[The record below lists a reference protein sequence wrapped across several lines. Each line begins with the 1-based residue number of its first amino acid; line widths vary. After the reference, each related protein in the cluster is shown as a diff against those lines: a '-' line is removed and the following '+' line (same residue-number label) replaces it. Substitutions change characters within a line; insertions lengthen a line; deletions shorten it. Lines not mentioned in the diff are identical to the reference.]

1 MTTHR
6 TPHTSLAT
14 LGSLLRICAM
24 WAVAIGVVPFALDA
38 NAQQT
43 PIPDWEGR
51 VGYDVYA
58 IHLEEYLGV
67 PHDGCFGRSSD
78 ESVAQV
84 IVQGYRVRVIP
95 VGAGTATIT
104 VGGTTRDGTIVQ
116 DTFEVSVTYPP
127 PGVGGP
133 LQDAEVRVT
142 QSLSVDVKNA
152 FTGRVDDLIATVSPA
167 GHAMASVARSRAED
181 GTATSMLTLMG
192 VAHGPVTVT
201 LTASNG
207 GGSTDRSFQLM
218 VRDIPPAMGDALADS
233 TVRVT
238 ESTAV
243 DLSTAFTGTA
253 LSYAATVSP
262 ETAASADLDGTS
274 LTLTGLL
281 ATPEATV
288 TVTASNNEGS
298 LSQEFM
304 LSVRDIPPEV
314 GEQLADTTVRVTE
327 YMMVDLTNAFSGT
340 GLSYNVVVSPDTAAG
355 AMVDGTTLALSGLVA
370 SHAMVTVTATNTED
384 SAEQSFAL
392 HVRDIPPEVAEEL
405 ADTEVRVTESM
416 TMDLADAFSGTALSY
431 AATVSPDTAASAVI
445 DGTTLTLS
453 GHLASMAT
461 VTVTATNTEDSAEQS
476 FGLHVRDIPPEV
488 DEQLADTEVRVT
500 EYTMVDLTNAF
511 SGTALSYT
519 AMVSPDTAASAS
531 VDGTTLTLSGLV
543 ASHAM
548 VTVTATN
555 TEDSAEQS
563 FALHVRDIPPEVAE
577 ELADTEVRVTESMTV
592 DLADAFSGTALSY
605 AATVSPDTA
614 ASAVIDGTTLTLS
627 GHLASMATVTV
638 TATNTEDSAEQSF
651 GLHVRDIPPEVDE
664 QLADTEVRVTEY
676 TMVDLTNAFS
686 GTTLS
691 YTAMVSPDTAASASV
706 DGTTLTLSGL
716 VAGASTVTVTATNTE
731 DSAAQTFA
739 LHVRDIPPEVDEEIA
754 DTTVRVTE
762 STTID
767 LTNAFS
773 GTALSYM
780 AMVSPETAATAAIE
794 GTTLTV
800 SGLVA
805 GAATVTVTAT
815 NSEDSAEQTFM
826 LTVEDIPPA
835 VAEVIGDVTVRATE
849 SMTVDLSGAF
859 SGTALEYSAM
869 SASEDMATASVDGT
883 MLTIMGVAAGPT
895 TVTVTATNTAGSA
908 SQDVAVTVE
917 DIPPAV
923 AEPLEAATVLVGSTV
938 MVDLTDAFSGT
949 ALSYSAVSASD
960 AMATVSVDGAMVAV
974 TGVAA
979 GPVTVM
985 VTATNTAG
993 SASQDLEVTVE
1004 DVPPEVAEMLPDIEI
1019 RVGDTME
1026 MDLSGA
1032 FTGSALQYSAMSSS
1046 DAMATVSVTG
1056 TSLSVTGV
1064 AAGGASVTVMAM
1076 NSADTAQQSF
1086 AVNVRDV
1093 PPGTTAAI
1101 PDVHLVAGGAP
1112 AVIDLGN
1119 HFSGSALVFGAT
1131 VSDVAV
1137 TASVAGAH
1145 LTVAPA
1151 NEGSATVTV
1160 TATNTE
1166 GVISASFNAMVTT
1179 DAAEVDAIER
1189 SLAAIAGATL
1199 SSVNSAFQARFRG
1212 SASKP
1217 AAASSL
1223 AFDSAP
1229 GEYLGPSGGVAAV
1242 GSGLD
1247 WNGTGWYGG
1256 NGSQWGDSGWSG
1268 SRGGAYGYGNGG
1280 WMDGYPRSGGLFG
1293 PSRPMGGQSFIM
1305 PLAAS
1310 GGSGGMGEFSLWG
1323 HADWQSFEA
1332 EGIDGDLTSVYIGA
1346 DVTIGEQWLVGVAA
1360 SQSDG
1365 DVDYRFAGQ
1374 AASGRGSLTTE
1385 MLSIFPY
1392 AKYSVDDCTEL
1403 WAILG
1408 FGSGDIESRRSVVTR
1423 TSEADLTMSL
1433 ASVGGNRVISSGEG
1447 WSVTFL
1453 GDASTIRMD
1462 TDGITGAIQNVDVNV
1477 TRIRAGLQGAR
1488 TIEMDDGSSFEVF
1501 GEVAARNDS
1510 GDGQTG
1516 GGAEISAGVRF
1527 NTTARFSLEFKGRL
1541 LGTHSEDDVEESAF
1555 SVSAMLLPESNGG
1568 GLSLALSSRQ
1578 GADFGISGIMP
1589 GRDYDA
1595 MRRARGIADDWGLDA
1610 RIGYGLPDTGLPGLL
1625 TPFVKV
1631 DAGSSHRRG
1640 ARIGARFDAGG
1651 RLVRHL
1657 TIEAAAGTA
1666 YHFFDDSMA
1675 GLFELRGEVRF

>member
-1 MTTHR
+1 MTPRT
-6 TPHTSLAT
+6 TPHTPFTA
-14 LGSLLRICAM
+14 LGSLSRSLSVWAM
-24 WAVAIGVVPFALDA
+24 AIGVLSFAFEAAAQVQPPTNEVPD
-38 NAQQT
+38 QQL
-43 PIPDWEGR
+43 R
-51 VGYDVYA
+51 VGYEPYR
-58 IHLEEYLGV
+58 IHLEDYFPGR
-67 PHDGCFGRSSD
+67 HDECIAWSSD
-78 ESVAQV
+78 PSVARV
-84 IVQGYRVRVIP
+84 ILQGYRVRVIP
-95 VGAGTATIT
+95 VDAGTATIT
-104 VGGTTRDGTIVQ
+104 VGAVNGGTTTTQ
-116 DTFEVSVTYPP
+116 TFEVTVTYPK
-127 PGVGGP
+127 PGIGGP
-133 LQDAEVRVT
+133 LPDAEVRV
-142 QSLSVDVKNA
+142 SKSIELDVTGA
-152 FTGRVDDLIATVSPA
+152 FTGRVEDVTATVSPEGYA
-167 GHAMASVARSRAED
+167 TAMVDRMLPEEGPWQSA
-181 GTATSMLTLMG
+181 LTLMG

-201 LTASNG
+201 VAASNASG
-207 GGSTDRSFQLM
+207 TTERTFELM
-218 VRDIPPAMGDALADS
+218 VRDIPPEQGDALPDA

-238 ESTAV
+238 ESMMV
-243 DLSTAFTGTA
+243 DLSAAFTGTA
-253 LSYAATVSP
+253 LSYEASVAPAA
-262 ETAASADLDGTS
+262 AASAMIDGT
-274 LTLTGLL
+274 TLMLSGLL
-281 ATPEATV
+281 ATPDAVV

-298 LSQEFM
+298 AMQAFM
-304 LSVRDIPPEV
+304 LNVRDIPPEV
-314 GEQLADTTVRVTE
+314 GEQLADTEVRVTE
-327 YMMVDLTNAFSGT
+327 STTVDLEPAFSGT
-340 GLSYNVVVSPDTAAG
+340 GLSYT
-355 AMVDGTTLALSGLVA
+355 
-370 SHAMVTVTATNTED
+370 
-384 SAEQSFAL
+384 
-392 HVRDIPPEVAEEL
+392 
-405 ADTEVRVTESM
+405 
-416 TMDLADAFSGTALSY
+416 
-431 AATVSPDTAASAVI
+431 ATVSPDTAATAAI
-445 DGTTLTLS
+445 DGETLTLS
-453 GHLASMAT
+453 GDLASMAT
-461 VTVTATNTEDSAEQS
+461 VTVTATNTEGIAEQS
-476 FGLHVRDIPPEV
+476 FALHVRDIPPEV

-511 SGTALSYT
+511 SGTALSYE
-519 AMVSPDTAASAS
+519 AMVSSDTLATVS
-531 VDGTTLTLSGLV
+531 VDGTTLTVSGLV
-543 ASHAM
+543 AGM
-548 VTVTATN
+548 TTVTVTATN
-555 TEDSAEQS
+555 TEGTANQS
-563 FALHVRDIPPEVAE
+563 FALHVRDIPPEVDE
-577 ELADTEVRVTESMTV
+577 QVADT
-592 DLADAFSGTALSY
+592 L
-605 AATVSPDTA
+605 
-614 ASAVIDGTTLTLS
+614 
-627 GHLASMATVTV
+627 
-638 TATNTEDSAEQSF
+638 
-651 GLHVRDIPPEVDE
+651 
-664 QLADTEVRVTEY
+664 
-676 TMVDLTNAFS
+676 
-686 GTTLS
+686 
-691 YTAMVSPDTAASASV
+691 
-706 DGTTLTLSGL
+706 
-716 VAGASTVTVTATNTE
+716 
-731 DSAAQTFA
+731 
-739 LHVRDIPPEVDEEIA
+739 
-754 DTTVRVTE
+754 VRVTE
-762 STTID
+762 STTVD

-780 AMVSPETAATAAIE
+780 AAVSPETAASASID
-794 GTTLTV
+794 GTTLTL

-815 NSEDSAEQTFM
+815 NTEGSAEQTFM
-826 LTVEDIPPA
+826 LTVEDIPPE
-835 VAEVIGDVTVRATE
+835 VAEMIGDVTVRATE
-849 SMTVDLSGAF
+849 SVTVDISGAF

-869 SASEDMATASVDGT
+869 SASEDMATVSVDGT
-883 MLTIMGVAAGPT
+883 VLTVMGVAAGPT

-960 AMATVSVDGAMVAV
+960 AMATVSVDGAMVSV

-1004 DVPPEVAEMLPDIEI
+1004 DVPPEVAEQLPDIEI

-1046 DAMATVSVTG
+1046 DAMATVSVAG
-1056 TSLSVTGV
+1056 TSLTVTGV
-1064 AAGGASVTVMAM
+1064 AAGGVSVTVMAM
-1076 NSADTAQQSF
+1076 NSADTAQQAF

-1093 PPGTTAAI
+1093 PPGTTAAL

-1137 TASVAGAH
+1137 TASVAGAQ

-1160 TATNTE
+1160 TAGNTE
-1166 GVISASFNAMVTT
+1166 GVISANFTAMVTT
-1179 DAAEVDAIER
+1179 DAAEVEAIER

-1212 SASKP
+1212 SATAP
-1217 AAASSL
+1217 MEASSL
-1223 AFDSAP
+1223 AFDGAP
-1229 GEYLGPSGGVAAV
+1229 GEFLGPFGGVAAA

-1256 NGSQWGDSGWSG
+1256 NGSQWDGSGWNG
-1268 SRGGAYGYGNGG
+1268 SHGGSHGHGNGG
-1280 WMDGYPRSGGLFG
+1280 WMDGYPGSGGLFG

-1305 PLAAS
+1305 QLAAS
-1310 GGSGGMGEFSLWG
+1310 GGSAGMGDWSLWG

-1332 EGIDGDLTSVYIGA
+1332 EGIDGDLTSVYIGT
-1346 DVTIGEQWLVGVAA
+1346 DVTIGEEWLVGVAA

-1374 AASGRGSLTTE
+1374 AASGTGSLTTE

-1408 FGSGDIESRRSVVTR
+1408 FGTGDIESRRSVVTR

-1433 ASVGGNRVISSGEG
+1433 FSAGGSRVISSGEG

-1462 TDGITGAIQNVDVNV
+1462 TDGITGAIQNVDVSV
-1477 TRIRAGLQGAR
+1477 RRIRAGLQGAR
-1488 TIEMDDGSSFEVF
+1488 MIEMDDGTSFELF

-1516 GGAEISAGVRF
+1516 GGAEISAGIRF
-1527 NTTARFSLEFKGRL
+1527 NTTERFSMELKGRI

-1555 SVSAMLLPESNGG
+1555 SISAMLLPKSNGG
-1568 GLSLALSSRQ
+1568 GLSVALSSRQ

-1595 MRRARGIADDWGLDA
+1595 MRRARGIADDWGFDA

-1631 DAGSSHRRG
+1631 DAGSSYRRG
-1640 ARIGARFDAGG
+1640 ARVGARFDAGG
-1651 RLVRHL
+1651 RLVRYL

-1675 GLFELRGEVRF
+1675 GLVELRGELRF